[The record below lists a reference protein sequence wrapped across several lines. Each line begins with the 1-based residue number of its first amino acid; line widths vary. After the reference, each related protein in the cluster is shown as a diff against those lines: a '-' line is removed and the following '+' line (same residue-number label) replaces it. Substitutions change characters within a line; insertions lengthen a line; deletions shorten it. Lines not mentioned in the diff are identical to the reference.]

1 MPVFGLITEGPT
13 DQVVIKHI
21 LFGVFDDPDLPINPL
36 QPKADGDHAN
46 WVRVLDYCC
55 SDDFKPSLVDND
67 FVIVQ
72 IDTDVLIREQ
82 LPEKYKLDL
91 ASNLS
96 VDEIIERVS
105 QLLIKLIDGDD
116 DFWEHHGKQIIFAI
130 TVHQIECWFLPIY
143 FKNKTAKAAK
153 ITGCIDT
160 LNEVLPQQEKGLYIN
175 GKDLSYYRQI
185 SKHFRK
191 KIHDIYELNP
201 SLKVFVEKLLEVGH
215 QNENPPS
222 IDDV

>member
-1 MPVFGLITEGPT
+1 
-13 DQVVIKHI
+13 
-21 LFGVFDDPDLPINPL
+21 
-36 QPKADGDHAN
+36 
-46 WVRVLDYCC
+46 VRVLDYCC

-82 LPEKYKLDL
+82 LPEKYKVDL
-91 ASNLS
+91 PSSLS

-130 TVHQIECWFLPIY
+130 SVHQIECWFLPIY
-143 FKNKTAKAAK
+143 FKNKTVKAAK

-215 QNENPPS
+215 RNENPPS